1 MCGILTRAINTA
13 TRTAAVSQT
22 DAKTASQFQTT
33 PAGRERA
40 STETITMTHRRRRR
54 RMRRSEKTDSEIILT
69 RTKAA
74 QGKRV
79 DADTARQQR
88 DGPRDRAFTTPP
100 IQTSTSLWKITIAD
114 I

>member
-1 MCGILTRAINTA
+1 
-13 TRTAAVSQT
+13 
-22 DAKTASQFQTT
+22 
-33 PAGRERA
+33 
-40 STETITMTHRRRRR
+40 MTHRRRRR

-79 DADTARQQR
+79 DADTARQR
-88 DGPRDRAFTTPP
+88 DGHCDRAFTTAP